1 MLEMNLEGRVALV
14 TGGNKGIGR
23 SVAMYLGRAGCRIA
37 ISGRSEEALAETRA
51 ALTDEGIDA
60 LSLTADM
67 SRTAD
72 ARELPDQVAAHFGGC
87 DILVNNAG
95 CQDPTPAL
103 DVTEAQ
109 WNRTLDTNL
118 RGYFFCAQS
127 AARMMKDKG
136 WGSII
141 NMGSVQ
147 SDVAA
152 RNQVA
157 YDASKGGIRMLTKAL
172 ALEWGEYGI
181 RVNTIAPGSI
191 RTNINREYLAEEAN
205 LKRNLSKICLGRI
218 GDPDEIAGM
227 AVFLCT
233 EYASYI
239 TGTIIFIDGGW
250 TIE

>member
-1 MLEMNLEGRVALV
+1 MLEMNLEGKVALV

-23 SVAMYLGRAGCRIA
+23 SVALYMGRAGCRVA
-37 ISGRSEEALAETRA
+37 ISGRSEDALAEAHA
-51 ALTDEGIDA
+51 ALTAEGIDA
-60 LSLTADM
+60 VALTADM
-67 SRTAD
+67 SRTED
-72 ARELPDQVAAHFGGC
+72 ARDLPGRVADHFGTC

-95 CQDPTPAL
+95 CSDPRPAL
-103 DVTEAQ
+103 EITEES
-109 WNRTLDTNL
+109 WNRVLDTNL

-127 AARMMKDKG
+127 AARLMKDKG
-136 WGSII
+136 WGSIV

-152 RNQVA
+152 RNQAA
-157 YDASKGGIRMLTKAL
+157 YDASKGGIRMLTKVL
-172 ALEWGEYGI
+172 ALEWAEYGI
-181 RVNTIAPGSI
+181 RVNTVAPGSI

-205 LKRNLSKICLGRI
+205 LNRNLSKICLGRI

-227 AVFLCT
+227 TVFLCT
-233 EYASYI
+233 EHASYI